1 MIVVPVEVLM
11 FMSKEAMPDK
21 KDAPKLRTEFQIYM
35 NWKSSKRF
43 ANVIDFTEQRLLRL
57 AKRTKDS
64 NLKTKI
70 LELLDAYKQHKIAIA
85 WQAGEPAWTTVN
97 KG

>member
-1 MIVVPVEVLM
+1 M

-21 KDAPKLRTEFQIYM
+21 KDAVKSRTEFQIYM
-35 NWKSSKRF
+35 DWKSSKRY
-43 ANVIDFTEQRLLRL
+43 ANVIDFTEQRLLFL
-57 AKRTKDS
+57 AKRTKDAG
-64 NLKTKI
+64 LKTKI

-85 WQAGEPAWTTVN
+85 WQDGEPAWTTIN

>member
-1 MIVVPVEVLM
+1 M

-21 KDAPKLRTEFQIYM
+21 KDTPKARTEFQIYM
-35 NWKSSKRF
+35 DWKSAKRYS
-43 ANVIDFTEQRLLRL
+43 NVIDFTEQRLLFL
-57 AKRTKDS
+57 ARRTKDS
-64 NLKTKI
+64 SLKTRI

-85 WQAGEPAWTTVN
+85 WQGGEPAWTTIN